1 MMKSVAL
8 MSASSPEPLAGIRV
22 VSLASNLPGPVA
34 AAQLASMGAQVT
46 KIEPPAGDPLAAV
59 ARAWYNELV
68 ADQEIVVLD
77 LKQSEQRG
85 RLDDYLAEADALI
98 TAMRPSALSRLD
110 LHRLSETHP
119 ALVHVEIV
127 GHDGDAAE
135 VPGHDLTYQ
144 AAHGT
149 LCPPTMPLV
158 PVADLLGAERAVSA
172 AVAGLLSRTRV
183 GRGGHY
189 KIVLDHAAQMAGAA
203 VRHGL
208 MGPATPL
215 GGALPTYRIYP
226 TLDGYVALGA
236 LEPHFAARV
245 TEHIGRTIE
254 ELESTFKT
262 RTTSDWE
269 AIGRELDIPLAEVKA
284 PTSGVTND

>member
-8 MSASSPEPLAGIRV
+8 MSTSSPEPLAGIRV

-59 ARAWYNELV
+59 ARAWYDELV
-68 ADQEIVVLD
+68 GDQEIVVLD

-158 PVADLLGAERAVSA
+158 PVADFLGAERAVSA

-245 TEHIGRTIE
+245 SEHIGRTIE

-262 RTTSDWE
+262 RPTSYWE
-269 AIGRELDIPLAEVKA
+269 VIGRELDIPLAEVKT

>member
-1 MMKSVAL
+1 

-22 VSLASNLPGPVA
+22 VSLASNLPGPIA

>member
-22 VSLASNLPGPVA
+22 VSLASNLPGPIA

-59 ARAWYNELV
+59 ARAWYDELV

-85 RLDDYLAEADALI
+85 RLDDYLADADALI

>member
-22 VSLASNLPGPVA
+22 VSLASNLPGPIA

-59 ARAWYNELV
+59 ARAWYDELV

>member
-22 VSLASNLPGPVA
+22 VSLASNLPGPIA

-59 ARAWYNELV
+59 ARAWYDELV
-68 ADQEIVVLD
+68 GDQEIVVLD

-85 RLDDYLAEADALI
+85 RLDDYLADADALI

>member
-22 VSLASNLPGPVA
+22 VSLASNLPGPIA

>member
-1 MMKSVAL
+1 MMKSDTL
-8 MSASSPEPLAGIRV
+8 MSASSSEPLAGMRV
-22 VSLASNLPGPVA
+22 VSLASNLPGPIA

-59 ARAWYNELV
+59 ARAWYDELV

-85 RLDDYLAEADALI
+85 RLDDYLADADVLI

-127 GHDGDAAE
+127 GYDGDAAE

-144 AAHGT
+144 ATHGT

-183 GRGGHY
+183 GRGG
-189 KIVLDHAAQMAGAA
+189 
-203 VRHGL
+203 
-208 MGPATPL
+208 
-215 GGALPTYRIYP
+215 ALQ
-226 TLDGYVALGA
+226 G
-236 LEPHFAARV
+236 
-245 TEHIGRTIE
+245 
-254 ELESTFKT
+254 ST
-262 RTTSDWE
+262 
-269 AIGRELDIPLAEVKA
+269 
-284 PTSGVTND
+284 

>member
-8 MSASSPEPLAGIRV
+8 MSASSPEPLTGIRV
-22 VSLASNLPGPVA
+22 VSLASNLPGPIV

-59 ARAWYNELV
+59 ARAWYDELV

-85 RLDDYLAEADALI
+85 RLDDYLADADALI

-172 AVAGLLSRTRV
+172 AVSGLLSRTRV

-215 GGALPTYRIYP
+215 GGALSTYRIYP
-226 TLDGYVALGA
+226 TLDGYVAFGA

-245 TEHIGRTIE
+245 SEYIGRTIE

-262 RTTSDWE
+262 RTTSYWE
-269 AIGRELDIPLAEVKA
+269 AIGRELDIPLAEVKV

>member
-22 VSLASNLPGPVA
+22 VSLASNLPGPIA

-245 TEHIGRTIE
+245 SEHIGRTIE

>member
-22 VSLASNLPGPVA
+22 VSLASNLPGPIA

-262 RTTSDWE
+262 RTTSYWE
-269 AIGRELDIPLAEVKA
+269 AIGREHDIPLV
-284 PTSGVTND
+284 

>member
-22 VSLASNLPGPVA
+22 VSLASNLPGPIA

-215 GGALPTYRIYP
+215 GERYPPT
-226 TLDGYVALGA
+226 A
-236 LEPHFAARV
+236 F
-245 TEHIGRTIE
+245 
-254 ELESTFKT
+254 
-262 RTTSDWE
+262 
-269 AIGRELDIPLAEVKA
+269 IPLWTAMSLSVRSS
-284 PTSGVTND
+284 PTSPPGLQSISVVRLRSSSPLSKHGRQATGKRSVANSIFLWPKSRPLLPE

>member
-8 MSASSPEPLAGIRV
+8 MSTSSPEPLAGIRV

-59 ARAWYNELV
+59 ARAWYDELV
-68 ADQEIVVLD
+68 GDQEIVVLD

-85 RLDDYLAEADALI
+85 RLDDYLADADALI

-158 PVADLLGAERAVSA
+158 PVADFLGAERAVSA

-245 TEHIGRTIE
+245 SEHIGRTIE

-262 RTTSDWE
+262 RTTSYWE
-269 AIGRELDIPLAEVKA
+269 AIGREHDIPLAEVKT

>member
-8 MSASSPEPLAGIRV
+8 MSTSSPEPLAGIRV
-22 VSLASNLPGPVA
+22 VSLASNLPGPIA
-34 AAQLASMGAQVT
+34 AAQLASMGARVT
-46 KIEPPAGDPLAAV
+46 KIEPPAGDPLATV
-59 ARAWYNELV
+59 ARAWYDELV

-77 LKQSEQRG
+77 LKQSGQRG
-85 RLDDYLAEADALI
+85 RLDDYLADADALI

-144 AAHGT
+144 ASHGT

-172 AVAGLLSRTRV
+172 AIAGLLSRTRV

-189 KIVLDHAAQMAGAA
+189 MIVLDHAAKMAGAA

-215 GGALPTYRIYP
+215 GGALPTYRIYS

-245 TEHIGRTIE
+245 SEHIGRTIE

-262 RTTSDWE
+262 GTTSYWE

>member
-8 MSASSPEPLAGIRV
+8 MSASSPEPLTGIQV
-22 VSLASNLPGPVA
+22 VSLASNLPGPIA

-59 ARAWYNELV
+59 ARAWYDELV

-85 RLDDYLAEADALI
+85 RLDDYLADADALI

-215 GGALPTYRIYP
+215 GGAFPTYRIYP

-245 TEHIGRTIE
+245 SEHIGHTIE

-262 RTTSDWE
+262 RTTSYWE